1 MREAGSKILADALAI
16 AQAAGVEVDTMLF
29 DKLGGRL
36 GETVADAA
44 KLWNA
49 DLIVVGAHGRHGLG
63 RSFIGSGAEQIIRLA
78 PVHVLVVRD
87 TDPE

>member
-1 MREAGSKILADALAI
+1 
-16 AQAAGVEVDTMLF
+16 MLF
-29 DKLGGRL
+29 DKLGGRR

-49 DLIVVGAHGRHGLG
+49 DLTVVGTHGRHALG
-63 RSFIGSGAEQIIRLA
+63 RLFLGTGAEQIIRLA
-78 PVHVLVVRD
+78 PVHVQVVRD

>member
-49 DLIVVGAHGRHGLG
+49 DLIVVGTHGRHGLG
-63 RSFIGSGAEQIIRLA
+63 RLFIGSSVEQIIQLA
-78 PVHVLVVRD
+78 PVHVLLVRD
-87 TDPE
+87 TNPE